1 MCRACTHSARLL
13 PAALSECRYTVFFAL
28 SCAVS
33 LGSLAVKIRLL
44 IEKMQSRRKEMRQQS
59 GGNAR
64 RLTVAGVPM
73 KVPRT
78 LSERDAAKADRLR
91 AKLEANRHE
100 KRRYYCTRVPAAWLR
115 GLLRFRR
122 SFGCCGR
129 SIEVGLGRLRAA
141 SGVRRPVRPRASN
154 VAFACGSSGRRL
166 HAIRCAVCRHAGR

>member
-64 RLTVAGVPM
+64 RITVAGVPM

-91 AKLEANRHE
+91 AKLEANQHE
-100 KRRYYCTRVPAAWLR
+100 KRRYYCTHVPAALVTR
-115 GLLRFRR
+115 GLCVASCDFDDH
-122 SFGCCGR
+122 
-129 SIEVGLGRLRAA
+129 LGAAGAA
-141 SGVRRPVRPRASN
+141 SRLAWAGYVLQA
-154 VAFACGSSGRRL
+154 AFEDL
-166 HAIRCAVCRHAGR
+166 

>member
-100 KRRYYCTRVPAAWLR
+100 KRRYYCTRVPAALVTR
-115 GLLRFRR
+115 GCVASCDFDDH
-122 SFGCCGR
+122 
-129 SIEVGLGRLRAA
+129 LGAAGAA
-141 SGVRRPVRPRASN
+141 SSLAWAGYVLQA
-154 VAFACGSSGRRL
+154 AFEDL
-166 HAIRCAVCRHAGR
+166 